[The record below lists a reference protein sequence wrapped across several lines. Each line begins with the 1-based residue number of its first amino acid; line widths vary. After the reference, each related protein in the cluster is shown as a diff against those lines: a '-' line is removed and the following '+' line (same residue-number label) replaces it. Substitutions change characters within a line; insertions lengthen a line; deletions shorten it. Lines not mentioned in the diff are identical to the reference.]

1 MSAAATAPATATKLP
16 AAETAPALAAAGGIM
31 TVPPDGASASP
42 AEGAEMGESRRPAGG
57 DAILGPCAAAQA
69 AAARRARRTK
79 ATPRAISGAGG
90 ARDRRCQLSEEAWV
104 VVSAFIA

>member
-42 AEGAEMGESRRPAGG
+42 AE
-57 DAILGPCAAAQA
+57 A

-79 ATPRAISGAGG
+79 ATPRAISGVEAREIG
-90 ARDRRCQLSEEAWV
+90 AAN
-104 VVSAFIA
+104 

>member
-16 AAETAPALAAAGGIM
+16 AAETAPALAAGGGIM

-57 DAILGPCAAAQA
+57 DAIGAILGPCAAAQA

-79 ATPRAISGAGG
+79 ATPRAISGVEAREIG
-90 ARDRRCQLSEEAWV
+90 AAN
-104 VVSAFIA
+104 

>member
-42 AEGAEMGESRRPAGG
+42 AEGA
-57 DAILGPCAAAQA
+57 
-69 AAARRARRTK
+69 ARRARRTK
-79 ATPRAISGAGG
+79 ATPRAISGVEAREIG
-90 ARDRRCQLSEEAWV
+90 AAN
-104 VVSAFIA
+104 

>member
-57 DAILGPCAAAQA
+57 DAIGAILGPCGKEGEEDEGDAAGHL
-69 AAARRARRTK
+69 RC
-79 ATPRAISGAGG
+79 GG

-104 VVSAFIA
+104 VMSAFIA

>member
-42 AEGAEMGESRRPAGG
+42 AE
-57 DAILGPCAAAQA
+57 

-79 ATPRAISGAGG
+79 ATPRAISGVEAREIG
-90 ARDRRCQLSEEAWV
+90 AAN
-104 VVSAFIA
+104 